1 MASTPTG
8 TPSTTLQVTIT
19 GTGVPIPAPGTAG
32 PGVLVRTGDH
42 VMQFDVGRGT
52 VGRLADAGVPPR
64 SVSTVFVTHHHSD
77 HLVGLVDLVMTR
89 WVMDHAGHEPLEIVA
104 PVGPAIDY
112 LQEMLEPWRSDLD
125 VRRQHTERQDLPDPV
140 IVAFEPSDTPNEVWV
155 RDGVRVL
162 SVGVHHEP
170 VLPAVAY
177 RVESAAGA
185 VVISGDTRVCDEVA
199 KLAAGADVVVHE
211 ACRAQALRA
220 LFGDTPQIEHIVD
233 YHADTVELGALA
245 ERVGIPHLMLTHL
258 IPPPADDE
266 QREQFA
272 ADVRRG
278 GYTGEITVAQ
288 DLSAVVIGG

>member
-1 MASTPTG
+1 MASTPT
-8 TPSTTLQVTIT
+8 LDVTIT

-42 VMQFDVGRGT
+42 AIQFDAGRGT
-52 VGRLADAGVPPR
+52 VGRLADAGVPAR
-64 SVSTVFVTHHHSD
+64 SIGTVFVTHHHSD

-89 WVMDHAGHEPLEIVA
+89 WIMDHEGHEPLEIVA
-104 PVGPAIDY
+104 PSGPTIAY

-125 VRRQHTERQDLPDPV
+125 IRRQHTGRHVLPEPV
-140 IVAFEPSDTPNEVWV
+140 ILAFEPTETPGEVWA
-155 RDGVRVL
+155 RDGMRVL

-177 RVESAAGA
+177 RVECAAGV

-199 KLAAGADVVVHE
+199 GLAVGADVVVHE

-220 LFGDTPQIEHIVD
+220 LFGDNPHVEHIVD

-245 ERVGIPHLMLTHL
+245 ERVGIPHLVLTHL

-272 ADVRRG
+272 ADVRNG
-278 GYTGEITVAQ
+278 GFTGQTTVAR
-288 DLSAVVIGG
+288 DLSTIVIGG